1 MSESVRAQQRRKN
14 NMKVI
19 PASADRIEKREK
31 HNKYILAT
39 RGPLSRFAGTLPFC
53 GYATILRVKTL
64 SLQEPGSG
72 QIQCTSRRDHTPF
85 TTSTF
90 IHIHASVQAWGNRG
104 GSAVGAKYIVRGRK
118 TRHKLY

>member
-39 RGPLSRFAGTLPFC
+39 RGPLSRFAVRI
-53 GYATILRVKTL
+53 GYVPPQKIRKALCPIGVKVLT
-64 SLQEPGSG
+64 
-72 QIQCTSRRDHTPF
+72 H
-85 TTSTF
+85 
-90 IHIHASVQAWGNRG
+90 
-104 GSAVGAKYIVRGRK
+104 
-118 TRHKLY
+118 TRHPLTLT